1 MIKSLSLFLFL
12 FSSYLVVSI
21 LFFTICDFNN
31 ISFLVGLVGTISW
44 VTWWDGIG
52 VAFVVPLRK

>member
-21 LFFTICDFNN
+21 LFFAICDFNS
-31 ISFLVGLVGTISW
+31 ISFFVGLVGTIWW

-52 VAFVVPLRK
+52 VAIVVPLRK